1 MLFRR
6 LYDDSL
12 AQASY
17 LVACQGSKEAI
28 VVDPLRDPAPYL
40 EAARQEGVRITHVT
54 ESHVHA
60 DFLSGASALA
70 DAAGATL
77 LLSGEGEG
85 DAVYRRAA
93 YPNAQWLGD
102 GDTVRV
108 GRLRLDVMHVP
119 GHTPEHLAFL
129 LTDEATSSEPVGL
142 LSGDFLFVG
151 DVGRPDLLERA
162 VGAAGTM
169 EHAARQLHRSL
180 QRLRDLPDF
189 LQVWPGHGAGSA
201 CGKALGAV
209 PQSTLGYERRA
220 NWAFGVPHEAAF
232 VEQVLA
238 GQPEPPPYFARM
250 KGLNA
255 RGGLAGLAPAPTSDE
270 GARQAVAAGAL
281 VVDLRTP
288 AEYAAGHLPGS
299 INLPYGKSFLGWAG
313 SVLDPD
319 RDIVLL
325 TTAGARHSGQEA
337 MRALSTIGIDRVR
350 GVAAVDD
357 LTTLGTRPL
366 AILPTIPAESIGPAA
381 TGPATVLDVRNGSEW
396 GAGHVP
402 GARHIPLAQL
412 TARLGELP
420 RGGPVI
426 VHCQGG
432 ARSAVAASVLQAAG
446 FPDVANAAGGYSA
459 WLRAGN
465 TPELVE

>member
-17 LVACQGSKEAI
+17 LVACQASKEAI
-28 VVDPLRDPAPYL
+28 VVDPLRDPAPYI
-40 EAARQEGVRITHVT
+40 EAARREGVRITHVT
-54 ESHVHA
+54 ETHVHA
-60 DFLSGASALA
+60 DFLSGAAALA
-70 DAAGATL
+70 DATGAAL
-77 LLSGEGEG
+77 LLSGAGEG
-85 DAVYRRAA
+85 DAVYDRAA
-93 YPNAQWLGD
+93 CPNARWLAE
-102 GDTVRV
+102 GDTIRV
-108 GRLRLDVMHVP
+108 GRVRLDVMHVP
-119 GHTPEHLAFL
+119 GHTPEHIAL
-129 LTDEATSSEPVGL
+129 LVTDEATSSEPVGL

-169 EHAARQLHRSL
+169 EQAARQLHASL
-180 QRLRDLPDF
+180 QRLRRLPEF

-201 CGKALGAV
+201 CGKALGAA
-209 PQSTLGYERRA
+209 PQSTLGYELRA
-220 NWAFGVPHEAAF
+220 NWAFAARDEASF

-250 KGLNA
+250 KRLNA
-255 RGGLAGLAPAPTSDE
+255 RGGLPQPARESASDE
-270 GARQAVAAGAL
+270 DAGRAIDAGAL

-288 AEYAAGHLPGS
+288 GEYAAGHLPGS

-325 TTAGARHSGQEA
+325 TTPRAGHAAAEA
-337 MRALSTIGIDRVR
+337 LHDLSTIGIDRTR
-350 GVAAVDD
+350 GVIATED
-357 LTTLGTRPL
+357 LASLGDRPL
-366 AILPTIPAESIGPAA
+366 STLPTIPAESIVAAGP
-381 TGPATVLDVRNGSEW
+381 PTVLDVRNGSEW
-396 GAGHVP
+396 SAGHIP
-402 GARHIPLAQL
+402 GAVHVPLAQL
-412 TARLGELP
+412 TARLDEL
-420 RGGPVI
+420 RGSGPLV

-432 ARSAVAASVLQAAG
+432 SRSAVAASVLQAAG
-446 FPDVANAAGGYSA
+446 FQDVSNAAGGYSA

-465 TPELVE
+465 TPEVDT